1 MTIDVLTQLAT
12 HRDPAISA
20 RAQYVL
26 QLTEAVNTQQITAG
40 EYQEL
45 CRDIARMDTLDR
57 ECADL
62 ELKTALVMAVYA
74 VAQLS

>member
-1 MTIDVLTQLAT
+1 
-12 HRDPAISA
+12 
-20 RAQYVL
+20 
-26 QLTEAVNTQQITAG
+26 
-40 EYQEL
+40 
-45 CRDIARMDTLDR
+45 MDALDR

>member
-1 MTIDVLTQLAT
+1 MSIDILHSLSGNP
-12 HRDPAISA
+12 DPAINA
-20 RAQYVL
+20 RARYVL
-26 QLTEAVNTQQITAG
+26 ELTEAVNTQQITAG

-45 CRDIARMDTLDR
+45 CRDVARMDTLDR

>member
-1 MTIDVLTQLAT
+1 MTIDVLRQLT
-12 HRDPAISA
+12 GNQDPAISA
-20 RAQYVL
+20 RARYVL
-26 QLTEAVNTQQITAG
+26 ELTEAVNTNQISAE

-45 CRDIARMDTLDR
+45 CRDVARMDALDR

-74 VAQLS
+74 VAQLR

>member
-1 MTIDVLTQLAT
+1 MSIDLLHSLAGNP
-12 HRDPAISA
+12 DPASNA
-20 RAQYVL
+20 RARYVL
-26 QLTEAVNTQQITAG
+26 VLTEAVNTQQITAG

-45 CRDIARMDTLDR
+45 CRDVARMDTLDR

>member
-1 MTIDVLTQLAT
+1 MTIDALSQLAT
-12 HRDPAISA
+12 SSDPAISA

-26 QLTEAVNTQQITAG
+26 QLTEAVNTQQITAE
-40 EYQEL
+40 EYQDL
-45 CRDIARMDTLDR
+45 CRDVARMDALDR

-74 VAQLS
+74 IAQLS

>member
-1 MTIDVLTQLAT
+1 MSIDILHSLAG
-12 HRDPAISA
+12 HQDPAINA
-20 RAQYVL
+20 RARYVL
-26 QLTEAVNTQQITAG
+26 ELTEAVNTQQITAG

-45 CRDIARMDTLDR
+45 CRDVARMDTLDR

>member
-1 MTIDVLTQLAT
+1 MSIETLRTLTENK
-12 HRDPAISA
+12 DPAISA
-20 RAQYVL
+20 RARYVL
-26 QLTEAVNTQQITAG
+26 ELTEAVNTNQISAA

-45 CRDIARMDTLDR
+45 CRDVARMDTLDR

>member
-1 MTIDVLTQLAT
+1 MTIDALSQLAASP
-12 HRDPAISA
+12 DPAISV

-26 QLTEAVNTQQITAG
+26 QLTEALNTQQITTE

-45 CRDIARMDTLDR
+45 CRDVARMDALDR

-74 VAQLS
+74 IAQLS

>member
-1 MTIDVLTQLAT
+1 MTIDTLSQLAANP
-12 HRDPAISA
+12 DPAIA
-20 RAQYVL
+20 GRAQYVL
-26 QLTEAVNTQQITAG
+26 QLTEALNTQQITSG

-45 CRDIARMDTLDR
+45 CRDVARMDALDR

>member
-1 MTIDVLTQLAT
+1 MSIDLLHSLAGNP
-12 HRDPAISA
+12 DPAINA
-20 RAQYVL
+20 RARYVL
-26 QLTEAVNTQQITAG
+26 ELTEAVNTQQITAG

-45 CRDIARMDTLDR
+45 CRDVARMDTLDR

>member
-1 MTIDVLTQLAT
+1 MSINALSQLAASP
-12 HRDPAISA
+12 DSAISA

-26 QLTEAVNTQQITAG
+26 QLTEAVNTQQITAN
-40 EYQEL
+40 EYQDL
-45 CRDIARMDTLDR
+45 CRDVARMDALDR

-74 VAQLS
+74 VAQLR

>member
-1 MTIDVLTQLAT
+1 MTIDVLHLLAGNP
-12 HRDPAISA
+12 DPAISA
-20 RAQYVL
+20 RAQYAL
-26 QLTEAVNTQQITAG
+26 QLTEAVNTNQISAD

-45 CRDIARMDTLDR
+45 CRDLARMDALDR

-74 VAQLS
+74 VAKLS

>member
-1 MTIDVLTQLAT
+1 MTIDTLSQLAASP
-12 HRDPAISA
+12 DPAIA
-20 RAQYVL
+20 GRAQYVL
-26 QLTEAVNTQQITAG
+26 QLTEALNTQQITTE

-45 CRDIARMDTLDR
+45 CRDVARMDALDR

-74 VAQLS
+74 IAQLS

>member
-1 MTIDVLTQLAT
+1 MSIEQLTALSQTA
-12 HRDPAISA
+12 DPAISA
-20 RAQYVL
+20 RARYVIE
-26 QLTEAVNTQQITAG
+26 LTEAVNTNQITAG

-45 CRDIARMDTLDR
+45 CRDVARMDALDR

>member
-1 MTIDVLTQLAT
+1 MSINTLTELAT
-12 HRDPAISA
+12 SPDPAISA

-26 QLTEAVNTQQITAG
+26 QLTEALNTQQITSG

-45 CRDIARMDTLDR
+45 CRDVARMDALDR

>member
-1 MTIDVLTQLAT
+1 MTIDALHLLAGNP
-12 HRDPAISA
+12 DPAISA

-26 QLTEAVNTQQITAG
+26 QLTEAVNTNQISLD

-45 CRDIARMDTLDR
+45 CRDVARMDTLDR

-74 VAQLS
+74 IAKLS

>member
-1 MTIDVLTQLAT
+1 MSIDALSQLAT
-12 HRDPAISA
+12 SPDPAISA

-26 QLTEAVNTQQITAG
+26 QLTEAVNTQQITAE

-45 CRDIARMDTLDR
+45 CRDVARMDALDR

-74 VAQLS
+74 IAQLS

>member
-12 HRDPAISA
+12 NPDPAVSA
-20 RAQYVL
+20 RARYVL
-26 QLTEAVNTQQITAG
+26 ELTEAVNTQQITAG

-45 CRDIARMDTLDR
+45 CRDVARIDTLDR
-57 ECADL
+57 ECQDL

-74 VAQLS
+74 VAQLI

>member
-1 MTIDVLTQLAT
+1 MSIDALSQLAT
-12 HRDPAISA
+12 SPDPAISA

-26 QLTEAVNTQQITAG
+26 QLTEAVNTQQITAE
-40 EYQEL
+40 EYQDL
-45 CRDIARMDTLDR
+45 CRDVARMDALDR

>member
-1 MTIDVLTQLAT
+1 MSIDALSQLAT
-12 HRDPAISA
+12 SPDPAISA

-45 CRDIARMDTLDR
+45 CRDVARMDTLDR
-57 ECADL
+57 ECADRQ
-62 ELKTALVMAVYA
+62 LKTALVMAVYA

>member
-1 MTIDVLTQLAT
+1 MTIDALSQLAASP
-12 HRDPAISA
+12 DPAISA

-26 QLTEAVNTQQITAG
+26 QLTEALNTQQITTG

-45 CRDIARMDTLDR
+45 CRDVARMDTLDR

-74 VAQLS
+74 IAQLS

>member
-1 MTIDVLTQLAT
+1 MSINTLTELAT
-12 HRDPAISA
+12 SPDPAISA

-26 QLTEAVNTQQITAG
+26 QLTEALNTQQITSG

-45 CRDIARMDTLDR
+45 CRDVARMDTLDR

-74 VAQLS
+74 IAQLS

>member
-1 MTIDVLTQLAT
+1 MTIDTLSQLAANP
-12 HRDPAISA
+12 DPAISG

-26 QLTEAVNTQQITAG
+26 QLTEALNTQQITVD

-45 CRDIARMDTLDR
+45 CRDVARMDALDR

>member
-1 MTIDVLTQLAT
+1 MSIETLRTLTVNT
-12 HRDPAISA
+12 DPAISA

-26 QLTEAVNTQQITAG
+26 QLTQAVNTQQITAG

-45 CRDIARMDTLDR
+45 CRDVTRMDVLDR

-74 VAQLS
+74 VAQLG

>member
-1 MTIDVLTQLAT
+1 MSIDRLSQLASSP
-12 HRDPAISA
+12 DPAISA

-26 QLTEAVNTQQITAG
+26 QLTQAVNTQQITAG

-45 CRDIARMDTLDR
+45 CRDVTRMDVLDR

-74 VAQLS
+74 VAQLG